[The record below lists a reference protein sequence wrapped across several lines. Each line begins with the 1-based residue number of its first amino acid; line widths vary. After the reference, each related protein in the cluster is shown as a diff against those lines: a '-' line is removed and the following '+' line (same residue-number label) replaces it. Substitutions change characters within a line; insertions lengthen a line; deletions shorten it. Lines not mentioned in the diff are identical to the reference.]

1 MSEDSEEPQEYFE
14 RLWPLKR
21 YDHIIKRLPTPTYS
35 CSSTKTLPVLPPV
48 VKPEAPSS
56 LYVMVTRNAKHPPL
70 MNPFTLTKAQPFK
83 EQRHWRPPSQSIG
96 NNFSPQA
103 VNISLNKL
111 AHVSDLTQII
121 NVKGACRVED
131 NKNSTSRPASPE
143 HQIAEMKA
151 LEAEQAARRGRP
163 SERDME
169 RYNYYIDKGIPD
181 EMLEPPSDMVW
192 KKLEE
197 YIPTKLVLAWPTLAE
212 DLRMEIREGYDKA
225 LRKAIVDYILLD
237 PEERKRLFIR
247 WLPVAYP
254 SYVVRAPVPWSAK
267 RKAAFQFCQGNLF
280 TPCALTLAIQRIW
293 CTEFAQLRFV
303 QVEALRNLDEP
314 VEPATFESL
323 ITSQCNATRE
333 LLRTNWI
340 PKCANAFVELRHAW
354 AHLLPLNSTDSME
367 PVRSFFGCIA
377 ALMSKQLRSIVDK
390 SLRDLLELL
399 QEHQDGN
406 TFDDPYDELSFLR
419 RPLLL
424 IRLRVADPKI
434 VFIPTFRETRDCL
447 LRCFQAITN
456 AAENL
461 PRVEVDVFP
470 DLRDQPLYLRSV
482 AFREQ
487 LVVDYTDRAMTV
499 FRANSIGPKQYLEI
513 YKPYGNLLNNKAE
526 LELRNF
532 LKDRHTLLAVKKRKG
547 KDWVSDP
554 ALVEQLTQ
562 SLATVK
568 QKIEGFQDLRAE
580 ITMLRLTV
588 PLSLFSVDC
597 KSVNEELANR
607 VWKLREILV
616 QFELDENRDVN
627 RGICRRYDEIMNRL
641 SETPPDTE
649 SLVNLQAYMR
659 DVSNTLVFKLKDEV
673 AEAAERLNFLLD
685 YAFLSADDIKLNS
698 TLFYWP
704 EHILCVFDV
713 TSTRVNMLRETAE
726 EELKNRTAS
735 LEQRIL
741 SCWDRIT
748 MMRRREVISQDEMV
762 KSKQLLDEF
771 QSDLDTLTLEAEQV
785 NKEEALVQWELTQ
798 FPQLAELRRQMEPF
812 DRLWRTALE
821 FDTCNRQW
829 LQAPYHTLNP
839 FEIEQQVSDMY
850 KTMHKLTKTLADL
863 PGPAKVAQKIKTK
876 LAKFQQY
883 LPIIHVVCNPGIQ
896 TRHWD
901 QMSDIVGFDIK
912 PSPDTQLITFLE
924 YGMKQYLEQLEEVGA
939 AAAKEHQLETTMAKM
954 KEEWRQMRF
963 ELLPYRDTG
972 ISILSAI
979 DDIQVLLDDHIIKA
993 QTMRNSPYIKP
1004 FEAEMA
1010 AWENKLVS
1018 MNDILDVWLKVQ
1030 ATWLYL
1036 EPIFSSE
1043 DILAQMPEEGRKFGV
1058 VDVLWREVMT
1068 ETAVNPSCLVA
1079 TDQRDMLRRLND
1091 AYLLL
1096 EEIQKGLN
1104 DYLEK
1109 KRLYFPRFFF
1119 LSNDELL
1126 EILSETKDPQR
1137 VQPHLKKCFEGI
1149 SRLSFTEQ
1157 QEIVGMTSAEGET
1170 VPFVIKIYPAKAK
1183 GMVEKWLLQVEDVML
1198 SSLRKV
1204 ISDSVYAYSETARE
1218 KWVLDWPGQV
1228 VLCVSCIYW
1237 TEEVQESMGKNT
1249 LGTYRV
1255 KCDKQIEE
1263 IVKLVRGSLTS
1274 GERIT
1279 LGALIVVDVHARDVV
1294 SKMVEDNITST
1305 NAFEWLS
1312 QMRYYFDSDE
1322 ATKVTVC
1329 QITTELDYGYEYL
1342 GNTPRLVITPLT
1354 DRCYRTLM
1362 GALKLNLGGAPE
1374 GPAGTGKTE
1383 TCKDLAKAVAKQCV
1397 VFNCS
1402 DGLDYKAMSK
1412 FFKGLAQAGAWACFD
1427 EFNRIELEVL
1437 SVVAQQI
1444 FCIQSAISAGLKRF
1458 LFEGTELS
1466 LNPTCSIFITMN
1478 PGYAGRQE
1486 LPDNL
1491 KVLFRSVAMMVP
1503 DYALIGEISLYS
1515 MGFTDARSLASKI
1528 VATYRLCS
1536 EQLSSQ
1542 HHYDYGMR
1550 AVKSVLTAAGNLR
1563 QKYLEEDESVLLLKA
1578 INDVNLPKFLSQDIP
1593 LFEGIISDLFP
1604 GVQLPAGDYDQFL
1617 NVMNTQLAARKLQAV
1632 PWYTDKIMQIYEMI
1646 LVRHGLMIVGDPL
1659 SGKTQA
1665 YQTLADTLTRLVEL
1679 GQTTTET
1686 PVVYGVIN
1694 PKAITMGQL
1703 YGQFDLVS
1711 HEWSDG
1717 ILAVMFR
1724 EFATAQDTKRRW
1736 ILFDGPVDAVWIE
1749 NMNTVLDDNK
1759 KLCLMSGEIIQM
1771 SPQMN
1776 LIFEPA
1782 DLEQASPATVSRC
1795 GMIYMEP
1802 AQLGWRPMVKSYI
1815 NYKLP
1820 SQLGEELLEL
1830 INDLFEWLVDPC
1842 LEFIRNDCKQLFQ
1855 VPALHAVKQLIVLF
1869 DCLLDEIHE
1878 WALTEHNAPAPEGG
1892 ANQQQTMSSQ
1902 TVYLQLQALF
1912 LFAMVWSFGSVL
1924 PTDSRK
1930 KFDAF
1935 FRDLV
1940 SGINVENPK
1949 PKSIKLTKGNSFP
1962 ERMTVYDFWFD
1973 KRSAGAWHEWSQY
1986 SSSPLEVSI
1995 PDQPEGGN
2003 PDQAANPPPVKS
2015 PTSAAPADEEGGI
2028 IVTTV
2033 ETARMDF
2040 FLRLYTIH
2048 QIPMLIVGPT
2058 GTGKSVIVNS
2068 YLLDLPKELY
2078 IPNIM
2083 NFSARTSANQT
2094 QDIIMSR
2101 LDRRRKGVFGP
2112 PPGKQCIVFVDDLNM
2127 PLKEKYGAQPPIEL
2141 LRMWLDHGHWY
2152 DRKDNTKQILAD
2164 VRFMAA
2170 MGPPGGG
2177 RNEITSRLTRHMNVL
2192 GVNEFNDS
2200 TMMRIFSSIVDSHF
2214 NNGFEPSFQRLGK
2227 VMVQATLQVYK
2238 LSIASF
2244 LPTPAKSHYVF
2255 NLRDFARVINGVRLV
2270 PASKMS
2276 EGEKLMRLWVHEV
2289 YRVFYDRLILVE
2301 DENRFFEIVRQTCSD
2316 SFRTNLDKVLGHL
2329 SLSGRVADEDVRNLL
2344 FGNYMRDDNI
2354 YDEVT
2359 DAKELTNRME
2369 SFLEDYN
2376 SISKTPMNLVMF
2388 KFAIEHVSRVS
2399 RVLQQ
2404 PNGHAL
2410 LVGVGGSGRQ
2420 SASRLATHIADYD
2433 LFMIEITRNYGVNE
2447 WRDDL
2452 KKLLLKTGCD
2462 GRPTVFLFSDTQLKQ
2477 ESFMEDI
2484 SMLLNSGDVPNLFPP
2499 DEKAELIDK
2508 VQAHARTE
2516 GKKVDGTPMAV
2527 YNFFIE
2533 RVRKNLHIVLA
2544 MSPIGDSFRVRLRM
2558 FPSLINCCTI
2568 DWFHVWPEDAL
2579 EMVANKYFEEIEF
2592 ADNTRESSVIV
2603 CKYFHESVRTLSE
2616 KFLEVLRR
2624 HSYVTP
2630 TSYLEMI
2637 LTFKKLLNQ
2646 KRTELTTMRNRYLT
2660 GLQKLEFAAGEVGK
2674 MQIEL
2679 RNLQPMLIETSAETD
2694 VLLRKIAQDS
2704 VEVEAQREIVAS
2716 DQLIANQAAAASK
2729 AIKDECEADLAE
2741 AMPVLKDALASLD
2754 TLKQSDITLVKSMKN
2769 PPSVVKLVMEA
2780 VCIMLAEK
2788 PDRRPDGT
2796 GRMMEDFWGPSLK
2809 LLGDLK
2815 FLDRL
2820 RNYNIDHIPAPIMKK
2835 IRDNYIPNADFD
2847 PKIVRNA
2854 STACEGLCKWIIAL
2868 DKYDKVAKIVAPKK
2882 EKLAVAEAELEVQM
2896 ARLAEKKAA
2905 LDEVQAKFQMLQDQ
2919 LDEMQR
2925 KKQDLED
2932 NIDLCSKKLDRAE
2945 KLISGL
2951 GGEKTRWTE
2960 AAAMLKG
2967 RYNHII
2973 GDVLLSAGVVAYLG
2987 PFTVDFRSGIQEE
3000 WHQLCKKLEI
3010 PCSEVFR
3017 IADALGDPVKIRSW
3031 NIAGLPVDSFSIDNG
3046 IIVTNSDRWSLC
3058 IDPQGQAN
3066 KWIKN
3071 MEKNNKLSVIKLSDS
3086 NYLRT
3091 LENAIQFGMPVLLE
3105 NVGEELDPVLEPILQ
3120 RTVYKSQGSLYMRLG
3135 DNVIEYNKDFRLYI
3149 TTRLRNPHYL
3159 PEVSV
3164 KVCLLNFMITPLG
3177 LQDQLLGIVTAE
3189 EKPELE
3195 ATKNE
3200 LIVESAD
3207 NKRQLKELEDRILE
3221 VLSASQGNILE
3232 NETAIN
3238 VLSSSKKLSEEI
3250 TVKQAVAEKTQ
3261 VEIDAAR
3268 NGYKPVAEHG
3278 SLLFFCISDL
3288 SNIDPMYQYSLTWFI
3303 NLFLSSIANSEKSS
3317 ELEERIELLN
3327 SYFTT
3332 SVYNNICRSLFENH
3346 KLLFSLLMCYSLM
3359 KNQNKVDENVWRFL
3373 LTGGVAL
3380 DNPHPNP
3387 CPQWLSEKSWAEI
3400 VRASELP
3407 QLVGLMDD
3415 VKAQPD
3421 MWRKMYDD
3429 AEPHRFVPNGKFSK
3443 LTGLDKLVVLR
3454 CLRPDKVVPGIQDF
3468 IVDNMGQP
3476 FIEPPTFDLPGS
3488 FADSHNCSPLI
3499 FVLSPGA
3506 DPMNALIRFGAD
3518 LGYTGERIQTIS
3530 LGQGQGPIA
3539 AKMITQ
3545 GITDGTWIVLQNCHL
3560 AVSWMPALE
3569 KICEEVIVPTKT
3581 HKDFRLWLTSYPS
3594 KDFPVTILENGVK
3607 MTNEPPKG
3615 LRSNLLR
3622 SYLNDPISDPAFF
3635 DGCSKSLQWHKMLFG
3650 LCFFHALVQE
3660 RRKFGPLG
3668 WNVPYEFNESDLR
3681 ISVRQMQMFLE
3692 QYDELPLEAL
3702 TYLTGECNYGG
3713 RVTDDKD
3720 RRLLISLLGIFYNRD
3735 IVTQDKYKLSPS
3747 GIYYCPDDGPHQN
3760 FVDYIRSL
3768 PLNPNPEVYGLHD
3781 NADITKDNQETN
3793 QLFSGVLLT
3802 LPRQQGGAGK
3812 SPEESVQDLAADIL
3826 SKLPPDF
3833 QLKEAMVRY
3842 PVVYKDSMNTVLRQ
3856 ELIRFNRLTSVI
3868 RSTLLDLQKAIK
3880 GLVVMSGD
3888 LEDVFSSML
3897 VGKIPSVWAAK
3908 SFPSLKPLGSYIQ
3921 DLVFRLKF
3929 FADWLTYDAPTV
3941 FWLSGFYFT
3950 QSFLTGVLQ
3959 NYARKYTIPIDTLGF
3974 AFTVQKQYFS
3984 HTSMLENAPA
3994 VPEFIA
4000 PPPAVKRMSMVSFSP
4015 TQLIKTRPPDH
4026 FEEFEKPDDGAYVSG
4041 LFLEGARWDA
4051 NEGKLAESKPKI
4063 LFDTVP
4069 VIWLQPTKLTD
4080 INTEGSYTC
4089 PVYKTSARRG
4099 VLSTTG
4105 HSTNFVLYIQLRT
4118 DLPENHWINRGVAA
4132 LCQLD
4137 D

>member
-1 MSEDSEEPQEYFE
+1 MSDDQEEQQDYFE
-14 RLWPLKR
+14 RLRPLQR
-21 YDHIIKRLPTPTYS
+21 YDRVIKRLPTPTYS
-35 CSSTKTLPVLPPV
+35 CSSTKNLPVLPPV

-56 LYVMVTRNAKHPPL
+56 LYAMVTRNATHPPL
-70 MNPFTLTKAQPFK
+70 MNPFSLTRAAPFK

-96 NNFSPQA
+96 NNFSPLA
-103 VNISLNKL
+103 SNIFINKL
-111 AHVSDLTQII
+111 AAVSDITQLRSSKFIC
-121 NVKGACRVED
+121 NEYTEEGGP
-131 NKNSTSRPASPE
+131 SRPMSPE
-143 HQIAEMKA
+143 KQIAEMKA
-151 LEAEQAARRGRP
+151 LEAERSAERSLP
-163 SERDME
+163 SERDLE
-169 RYNYYIDKGIPD
+169 RYMYYISKGVPD
-181 EMLEPPSDMVW
+181 GMLAPPPDHLW
-192 KKLEE
+192 LKLEE
-197 YIPTKLVLAWPTLAE
+197 YTPQVLVTAWPTLAE
-212 DLRMEIREGYDKA
+212 ELREEIRHDYDQA
-225 LRKAIVDYILLD
+225 LRKAVVDYILLD
-237 PEERKRLFIR
+237 PAERKRLFVSWI
-247 WLPVAYP
+247 PVPYP
-254 SYVVRAPVPWSAK
+254 SYVVRSPVPWHAVRQK
-267 RKAAFQFCQGNLF
+267 AFQFCQKSLF
-280 TPCALTLAIQRIW
+280 TPCALTLAIQQIW
-293 CTEFAQLRFV
+293 QTEFAQLRFV
-303 QVEALRNLDEP
+303 QVDSIRALDEP
-314 VEPATFESL
+314 LEPAKFESI
-323 ITSQCNATRE
+323 ITSQCTKTRE
-333 LLRTNWI
+333 LLRSTWI
-340 PKCANAFVELRHAW
+340 PKCANAFIELRNTW
-354 AHLLPLNSTDSME
+354 SHLLPLRKTDNME
-367 PVRSFFGCIA
+367 PVRAFFACIA
-377 ALMSKQLRSIVDK
+377 ALMSKQLRSIVDQ
-390 SLRDLLELL
+390 SLKDLLELL

-406 TFDDPYDELSFLR
+406 AFEEPYDELKFLR

-424 IRLRVADPKI
+424 IHLRVSDPRI
-434 VFIPTFRETRDCL
+434 VFSPTSRETRDCI
-447 LRCFQAITN
+447 LRCFQAITD
-456 AAENL
+456 AAEGL

-470 DLRDQPLYLRSV
+470 ELRNQPLHLRSV
-482 AFREQ
+482 SFREQ
-487 LVVDYTDRAMTV
+487 LVIEYTDKAMTV
-499 FRANSIGPKQYLEI
+499 FRANSVGPKDYLEI

-532 LKDRHTLLAVKKRKG
+532 LKDRHTLLSVKKRKG
-547 KDWVSDP
+547 KAWLNDP
-554 ALVEQLTQ
+554 ELVEQVNK
-562 SLATVK
+562 SLQTVQ

-580 ITMLRLTV
+580 INMLRITV

-607 VWKLREILV
+607 VWKLRDILIS
-616 QFELDENRDVN
+616 FELDENRDVN

-649 SLVNLQAYMR
+649 CLVQLQAYMR

-673 AEAAERLNFLLD
+673 ADAAERLNFLLD

-704 EHILCVFDV
+704 ENILSVLDV
-713 TSTRVNMLRETAE
+713 TSTRVGMLRENAE
-726 EELKNRTAS
+726 DELKQRTTS

-741 SCWDRIT
+741 NCWDRIT
-748 MMRRREVISQDEMV
+748 VMRKREMTSLEEMV
-762 KSKQLLDEF
+762 RSVQILDEF
-771 QSDLDTLTLEAEQV
+771 AVELEALTTESEQI
-785 NKEEALVQWELTQ
+785 NKEEGLVQWEITQ
-798 FPQLAELRRQMEPF
+798 FPQLVELRRQMEPF
-812 DRLWRTALE
+812 DKLWRTALE
-821 FDTCNRQW
+821 FDTCNKNW
-829 LQAPYHTLNP
+829 LQAPYHTINP
-839 FEIEQQVSDMY
+839 YEVEQQVSDMY
-850 KTMHKLTKTLADL
+850 KTMHKLTKTLAEL
-863 PGPAKVAQKIKTK
+863 PGPAKVAQKMKTK
-876 LAKFQQY
+876 LLKFQQF
-883 LPIIHVVCNPGIQ
+883 LPVIHVVCNPGIQ
-896 TRHWD
+896 SRHWD

-912 PSPDTQLITFLE
+912 PQPDTQLINFLE
-924 YGMKQYLEQLEEVGA
+924 YGLKSHLDQLEEVGA

-954 KEEWRQMRF
+954 KDEWRLMRF

-993 QTMRNSPYIKP
+993 QTMRSSPYIKP
-1004 FEAEMA
+1004 FEKEMV
-1010 AWENKLVS
+1010 AWESKLVS
-1018 MNDILDVWLKVQ
+1018 MTDILDVWLKVQ

-1079 TDQRDMLRRLND
+1079 TGQRDMLRRLTD
-1091 AYLLL
+1091 AHILL

-1157 QEIVGMTSAEGET
+1157 QEIVGMISAEGET
-1170 VPFVIKIYPAKAK
+1170 VPFVTKIYPAKAK

-1204 ISDSVYAYSETARE
+1204 IADSVYAYSETPRE

-1237 TEEVQESMGKNT
+1237 TEEVQEAVNKST
-1249 LGTYRV
+1249 LANYKA
-1255 KCDKQIEE
+1255 KCDRQIEE
-1263 IVKLVRGSLTS
+1263 TVRLVRGPLTS

-1294 SKMVEDNITST
+1294 TQMVEHDVRFVQ
-1305 NAFEWLS
+1305 AFEWLS
-1312 QMRYYFDSDE
+1312 QLRYYFEAEE

-1329 QITTELDYGYEYL
+1329 QITTELNYGYEYL

-1362 GALKLNLGGAPE
+1362 GALKLHLGGAPE

-1383 TCKDLAKAVAKQCV
+1383 TSKDLAKAVAKQCV

-1402 DGLDYKAMSK
+1402 DGLDHRAMSK
-1412 FFKGLAQAGAWACFD
+1412 FFKGLAQSGAWACFD

-1458 LFEGTELS
+1458 VFEGTELNLDS
-1466 LNPTCSIFITMN
+1466 TCAIFITMN

-1515 MGFTDARSLASKI
+1515 MGFIEARSLASKI

-1604 GVQLPAGDYDQFL
+1604 GVSLPKGDYDQFL
-1617 NVMNTQLAARKLQAV
+1617 NVMKQRLEKRELQAV
-1632 PWYTDKIMQIYEMI
+1632 PWYTDKILQIYEMI

-1665 YQTLADTLTRLVEL
+1665 YQTLADTLTQLSDTGIMPDEN
-1679 GQTTTET
+1679 
-1686 PVVYGVIN
+1686 PVVYGIIN

-1724 EFATAQDTKRRW
+1724 EFAVAQDKKRRW
-1736 ILFDGPVDAVWIE
+1736 VIFDGPVDAVWIE

-1771 SPQMN
+1771 SPYMN

-1802 AQLGWRPMVKSYI
+1802 TQLGWRPMVKSYI
-1815 NYKLP
+1815 EHKLP
-1820 SQLGEELLEL
+1820 SALGEELFEL
-1830 INDLFEWLVDPC
+1830 INDLFEWLIDPT
-1842 LEFIRNDCKQLFQ
+1842 LAFITTNCRQLFH
-1855 VPALHAVKQLIVLF
+1855 VSEFHAVKQLIVLF
-1869 DCLLDEIHE
+1869 DCLLDEIRA
-1878 WALTEHNAPAPEGG
+1878 WAMTDHSAQAAEGV
-1892 ANQQQTMSSQ
+1892 NQPQTMSGQ
-1902 TVYLQLQALF
+1902 TVYLQLHAIF
-1912 LFAMVWSFGSVL
+1912 MFSVVWSLGTVL
-1924 PTDSRK
+1924 PTESRVR
-1930 KFDAF
+1930 FDAF

-1940 SGINVENPK
+1940 SGTNVAHPK
-1949 PKSIKLTKGNSFP
+1949 PKTIKLTKSNSFP
-1962 ERMTVYDFWFD
+1962 ERLTVYDFWFD
-1973 KRSAGAWHEWSQY
+1973 KRSNGSWREWSQCTA
-1986 SSSPLEVSI
+1986 SGLDRLDETEPVD
-1995 PDQPEGGN
+1995 PMTGVPTGGT
-2003 PDQAANPPPVKS
+2003 VS
-2015 PTSAAPADEEGGI
+2015 PTAQDAGASDF
-2028 IVTTV
+2028 IVNTV
-2033 ETARMDF
+2033 ETIRMNY
-2040 FLRLYTIH
+2040 FLNLYISR
-2048 QIPMLIVGPT
+2048 QVPLLLVGPT
-2058 GTGKSVIVNS
+2058 GTGKSAIAS
-2068 YLLDLPKELY
+2068 RFLIDLPKERY
-2078 IPNIM
+2078 IPNTL

-2112 PPGKQCIVFVDDLNM
+2112 PPGKECIVFVDDLNM
-2127 PLKEKYGAQPPIEL
+2127 PMKEKYGAQPPLEL

-2177 RNEITSRLTRHMNVL
+2177 RNTVTSRLTRHLNVL
-2192 GVNEFNDS
+2192 GVNEFDDS
-2200 TMMRIFSSIVDSHF
+2200 AMLRIFTTIVDAHF
-2214 NNGFEPSFQRLGK
+2214 SRGFEPQFQRLGK
-2227 VMVQATLQVYK
+2227 IMVQATLNVYK
-2238 LSIASF
+2238 QAISSF

-2255 NLRDFARVINGVRLV
+2255 NLRDFARVIRGVQLV
-2270 PASKMS
+2270 PATQMNDP
-2276 EGEKLMRLWVHEV
+2276 EKLMRLWVHEV
-2289 YRVFYDRLILVE
+2289 YRVFYDRLISAE
-2301 DENRFFEIVRQTCSD
+2301 DEDRFFEIVRQTCSD
-2316 SFRTNLDKVLGHL
+2316 CFRTNLDKVLGHL
-2329 SLSGRVADEDVRNLL
+2329 SRSGRVSDEDVRDLL
-2344 FGNYMRDDNI
+2344 FGNYMQDDNT
-2354 YDEVT
+2354 YNEVK
-2359 DAKELTNRME
+2359 DLKELTNRME
-2369 SFLEDYN
+2369 SYLEDYN
-2376 SISKTPMNLVMF
+2376 SLSKTPMNLVMF

-2404 PNGHAL
+2404 ESGHAL

-2420 SASRLATHIADYD
+2420 SATKLATHINDHD
-2433 LFMIEITRNYGVNE
+2433 LFVIEITRSYGVNE
-2447 WRDDL
+2447 WREDL
-2452 KKLLLKTGCD
+2452 KRLLLKTGCD
-2462 GRPTVFLFSDTQLKQ
+2462 GRSTVFLISDTQLKH

-2508 VQAHARTE
+2508 IQVHARNE
-2516 GKKVDGTPMAV
+2516 GRKIDSTPLAM
-2527 YNFFIE
+2527 YTYFTE
-2533 RVRKNLHIVLA
+2533 RVRKHLHIVLA
-2544 MSPIGDSFRVRLRM
+2544 MSPIGDAFRSRLRM

-2579 EMVANKYFEEIEF
+2579 EMVANKNFEEIEF
-2592 ADNTRESSVIV
+2592 ADNTRESSVYM
-2603 CKYFHESVRTLSE
+2603 CKYFHESVRKLSDR
-2616 KFLEVLRR
+2616 FLETLRR

-2637 LTFKKLLNQ
+2637 LTFKKLLTK
-2646 KRTELTTMRNRYLT
+2646 KRSQLTTKRNRYLT

-2674 MQIEL
+2674 MQTEL
-2679 RNLQPMLIETSAETD
+2679 RNLQPLLMETSAETD

-2704 VEVEAQREIVAS
+2704 VEVEAQREIVAA
-2716 DQLIANQAAAASK
+2716 DQLVANQAAAASK

-2741 AMPVLKDALASLD
+2741 AMPILKDALASLD

-2769 PPSVVKLVMEA
+2769 PPNVVKLVMEA
-2780 VCIMLAEK
+2780 VCIMLSEK

-2796 GRMMEDFWGPSLK
+2796 GRMVEEFWGPSLK
-2809 LLGDLK
+2809 LLGDIK

-2820 RNYNIDHIPAPIMKK
+2820 RNYNIDHIPAPVMKR
-2835 IRDNYIPNADFD
+2835 IRDSYIPNSDFD

-2868 DKYDKVAKIVAPKK
+2868 DKYDTVAKIVAPKK
-2882 EKLAVAEAELEVQM
+2882 EKLAVAEAELQVQM
-2896 ARLAEKKAA
+2896 AKLAEKKAA
-2905 LDEVQAKFQMLQDQ
+2905 LDEVQAKFQALQDQ
-2919 LDEMQR
+2919 LDEMQM

-2932 NIDLCSKKLDRAE
+2932 NIELCSKKLDRAE

-2951 GGEKTRWTE
+2951 GGEKSRWTD
-2960 AAAMLKG
+2960 AAAMLKN
-2967 RYNHII
+2967 RFHNII

-2987 PFTVDFRSGIQEE
+2987 PYTVDFRTAIQQE
-3000 WHQLCKKLEI
+3000 WHQLCIKLEV

-3017 IADALGDPVKIRSW
+3017 ISDTLGDPVKIRSW

-3046 IIVTNSDRWSLC
+3046 IIVTSSDRWSLC

-3071 MEKNNKLSVIKLSDS
+3071 MEKDNKLGVIKLSDS

-3091 LENAIQFGMPVLLE
+3091 LENSIQFGMPVLME
-3105 NVGEELDPVLEPILQ
+3105 NVGEQLDPILEPILQ
-3120 RTVYKSQGSLYMRLG
+3120 RLVYKSQGAYYMRLG
-3135 DNVIEYNKDFRLYI
+3135 DSVIEYNTNFRFYI

-3159 PEVSV
+3159 PEISV
-3164 KVCLLNFMITPLG
+3164 KVCLINFVITPLG
-3177 LQDQLLGIVTAE
+3177 LEDQLLGIVTAE

-3200 LIVESAD
+3200 LIVTSAD
-3207 NKRQLKELEDRILE
+3207 NKRQLKELEDKILE

-3250 TVKQAVAEKTQ
+3250 TEKQIVAESTQ
-3261 VEIDAAR
+3261 LEIDEAR
-3268 NGYKPVAEHG
+3268 NGYRPVAQHG

-3303 NLFLSSIANSEKSS
+3303 NLFLSSIMNSEKSQV
-3317 ELEERIELLN
+3317 LEERIEILN
-3327 SYFTT
+3327 NYFTT
-3332 SVYNNICRSLFENH
+3332 SVYRNICRSLFENH

-3359 KNQNKVDENVWRFL
+3359 KSKNLVDEEVWRFL

-3387 CPQWLSEKSWAEI
+3387 APNWLSEKSWAEI
-3400 VRASELP
+3400 VRASNLTEL
-3407 QLVGLMDD
+3407 QDFMDA
-3415 VKAQPD
+3415 VKSNPD
-3421 MWRKMYDD
+3421 SWKQMYDST
-3429 AEPHRFVPNGKFSK
+3429 EPHRFVAPGKFS
-3443 LTGLDKLVVLR
+3443 GLKGLEKLVVLR
-3454 CLRPDKVVPGIQDF
+3454 CIRPDKVVPGIQDF
-3468 IVDNMGQP
+3468 IVENMGP
-3476 FIEPPTFDLPGS
+3476 SFIEPPTFDLAGS
-3488 FADSHNCSPLI
+3488 FADSSNCSPLI

-3518 LGYTGERIQTIS
+3518 MNYTGDRIQTIS

-3539 AKMITQ
+3539 AKMIEQ
-3545 GITDGTWIVLQNCHL
+3545 GIQDGSWIVLQNCHL
-3560 AVSWMPALE
+3560 AVSWMPTLE
-3569 KICEEVIVPTKT
+3569 KVCEEVIVPAET

-3594 KDFPVTILENGVK
+3594 KEFPVTILENGIK

-3615 LRSNLLR
+3615 LRPNLLR
-3622 SYLNDPISDPAFF
+3622 SYLNDPISNPSFF
-3635 DGCSKSLQWHKMLFG
+3635 DGSTKITIWHKMLFG

-3681 ISVRQMQMFLE
+3681 ISMRQMQ
-3692 QYDELPLEAL
+3692 
-3702 TYLTGECNYGG
+3702 
-3713 RVTDDKD
+3713 
-3720 RRLLISLLGIFYNRD
+3720 
-3735 IVTQDKYKLSPS
+3735 
-3747 GIYYCPDDGPHQN
+3747 
-3760 FVDYIRSL
+3760 
-3768 PLNPNPEVYGLHD
+3768 
-3781 NADITKDNQETN
+3781 
-3793 QLFSGVLLT
+3793 
-3802 LPRQQGGAGK
+3802 
-3812 SPEESVQDLAADIL
+3812 
-3826 SKLPPDF
+3826 
-3833 QLKEAMVRY
+3833 
-3842 PVVYKDSMNTVLRQ
+3842 
-3856 ELIRFNRLTSVI
+3856 
-3868 RSTLLDLQKAIK
+3868 
-3880 GLVVMSGD
+3880 
-3888 LEDVFSSML
+3888 
-3897 VGKIPSVWAAK
+3897 
-3908 SFPSLKPLGSYIQ
+3908 
-3921 DLVFRLKF
+3921 
-3929 FADWLTYDAPTV
+3929 
-3941 FWLSGFYFT
+3941 
-3950 QSFLTGVLQ
+3950 
-3959 NYARKYTIPIDTLGF
+3959 
-3974 AFTVQKQYFS
+3974 
-3984 HTSMLENAPA
+3984 
-3994 VPEFIA
+3994 
-4000 PPPAVKRMSMVSFSP
+4000 
-4015 TQLIKTRPPDH
+4015 
-4026 FEEFEKPDDGAYVSG
+4026 
-4041 LFLEGARWDA
+4041 
-4051 NEGKLAESKPKI
+4051 
-4063 LFDTVP
+4063 
-4069 VIWLQPTKLTD
+4069 
-4080 INTEGSYTC
+4080 
-4089 PVYKTSARRG
+4089 
-4099 VLSTTG
+4099 
-4105 HSTNFVLYIQLRT
+4105 
-4118 DLPENHWINRGVAA
+4118 
-4132 LCQLD
+4132 
-4137 D
+4137 